1 MCVGLLENINKCI
14 RQKIE
19 KMFIIVF
26 CKSKNIFHM
35 SDVEKLRFFFTDF
48 LHNSLR
54 MTIQNITFHS
64 SSLPLNDALIHLI
77 GPVIL
82 LIIILKLLIK
92 FLENCM
98 LLKFVDGDLN
108 VFF

>member
-1 MCVGLLENINKCI
+1 
-14 RQKIE
+14 
-19 KMFIIVF
+19 MFIIVF

-35 SDVEKLRFFFTDF
+35 SDVEKLRFYFTDF

-77 GPVIL
+77 RP
-82 LIIILKLLIK
+82 
-92 FLENCM
+92 
-98 LLKFVDGDLN
+98 
-108 VFF
+108 VFFINYHFKTLD

>member
-1 MCVGLLENINKCI
+1 
-14 RQKIE
+14 
-19 KMFIIVF
+19 
-26 CKSKNIFHM
+26 
-35 SDVEKLRFFFTDF
+35 
-48 LHNSLR
+48 

-64 SSLPLNDALIHLI
+64 SSLPLNDALIHLIGI

>member
-1 MCVGLLENINKCI
+1 MYSTKDRENVYY
-14 RQKIE
+14 RFLQ
-19 KMFIIVF
+19 V
-26 CKSKNIFHM
+26 KNIFHM
-35 SDVEKLRFFFTDF
+35 SDVEKLRFYFTDF

-108 VFF
+108 GFFLKF

>member
-1 MCVGLLENINKCI
+1 MW
-14 RQKIE
+14 
-19 KMFIIVF
+19 
-26 CKSKNIFHM
+26 KSL
-35 SDVEKLRFFFTDF
+35 DFFFTDF

-92 FLENCM
+92 FFRKLYAPKIRRWRSKCFFF
-98 LLKFVDGDLN
+98 KF
-108 VFF
+108 

>member
-1 MCVGLLENINKCI
+1 MW
-14 RQKIE
+14 
-19 KMFIIVF
+19 
-26 CKSKNIFHM
+26 KSL
-35 SDVEKLRFFFTDF
+35 DFFFTDF

-54 MTIQNITFHS
+54 MTIQKITFHS

-108 VFF
+108 VFFLNSNQY

>member
-1 MCVGLLENINKCI
+1 
-14 RQKIE
+14 
-19 KMFIIVF
+19 MFIIVF
-26 CKSKNIFHM
+26 CQSKNIFHM

-108 VFF
+108 VFFKILTNIKIDLKRYCF

>member
-1 MCVGLLENINKCI
+1 
-14 RQKIE
+14 
-19 KMFIIVF
+19 
-26 CKSKNIFHM
+26 M
-35 SDVEKLRFFFTDF
+35 SDVEKLGFFFTDF

-108 VFF
+108 GFFLNSNQY

>member
-1 MCVGLLENINKCI
+1 
-14 RQKIE
+14 
-19 KMFIIVF
+19 
-26 CKSKNIFHM
+26 M
-35 SDVEKLRFFFTDF
+35 SDVEKLRFYFTDF

-77 GPVIL
+77 RPVFL

-92 FLENCM
+92 FFRKLYAPKIRRWRSKC
-98 LLKFVDGDLN
+98 
-108 VFF
+108 FFFNSNQY

>member
-1 MCVGLLENINKCI
+1 
-14 RQKIE
+14 
-19 KMFIIVF
+19 
-26 CKSKNIFHM
+26 
-35 SDVEKLRFFFTDF
+35 
-48 LHNSLR
+48 

-108 VFF
+108 GFF

>member
-1 MCVGLLENINKCI
+1 
-14 RQKIE
+14 
-19 KMFIIVF
+19 
-26 CKSKNIFHM
+26 M
-35 SDVEKLRFFFTDF
+35 SDVEKLRYFFTDF

-108 VFF
+108 VFFFLNSNQYQD

>member
-1 MCVGLLENINKCI
+1 
-14 RQKIE
+14 
-19 KMFIIVF
+19 
-26 CKSKNIFHM
+26 
-35 SDVEKLRFFFTDF
+35 
-48 LHNSLR
+48 

-64 SSLPLNDALIHLI
+64 SSLHLNDALIHLI

-108 VFF
+108 VFFLNSNQY